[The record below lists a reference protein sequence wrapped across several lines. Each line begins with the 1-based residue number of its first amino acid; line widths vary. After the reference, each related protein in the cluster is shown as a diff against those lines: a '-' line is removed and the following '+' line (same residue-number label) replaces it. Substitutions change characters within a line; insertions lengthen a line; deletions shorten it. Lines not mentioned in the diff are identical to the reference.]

1 MKRVLFSL
9 LALAFCLSACT
20 PAASPTQESEAAAV
34 AEETTETAQEETNAA
49 QTTALSAESL
59 RGDGYLGESDTAW
72 YQMEHEL
79 QADGTLKMQVVKL
92 DYATARKSVL
102 CTIEEPATQVGDAML
117 RGDTVYAFVDQTM
130 YKIPANGGEAQAVPL
145 EQKFY
150 PTAADEVNAYNF
162 TYDSGSNNFVG
173 LRLDL
178 ATGQITDLQMPA
190 QTWEVW
196 AVGEDRFL
204 LCRLLTET
212 PLPNAEEA
220 EMYAAAIQNAVC
232 EYDWYDPATGELE
245 KILEEPYYGAEQPD
259 GTKRMHRFLGLRDGR
274 LYFSWTAPG
283 EDGALLDAGVESC
296 TLQGQDWQPLAGLTQ
311 VSEWNRALYQPD
323 GQLRWIVGNGDT
335 DAQVFDLKTGTF
347 HESVDLASARPN
359 TFLADGRVL
368 LQTGYEDAQGSYH
381 ITHALADEQDYLN
394 GTAELIPVESE
405 AAKTLF

>member
-1 MKRVLFSL
+1 MKRALFSL

-20 PAASPTQESEAAAV
+20 PTASPTQESEAAAL
-34 AEETTETAQEETNAA
+34 AEETAETAQEETNAA

-92 DYATARKSVL
+92 DYATARKNVL

-274 LYFSWTAPG
+274 LYFSWTVPG
-283 EDGALLDAGVESC
+283 EDGTALDAGAESC
-296 TLQGQDWQPLAGLTQ
+296 TLQGQDWQAVPGWPQGQEALYSRLQNNRLRWAVGTGGWNFDLETGTAYTVEERADTSFLAFAGDDRVLVQVFNTDDQGNYQ
-311 VSEWNRALYQPD
+311 VSY
-323 GQLRWIVGNGDT
+323 
-335 DAQVFDLKTGTF
+335 
-347 HESVDLASARPN
+347 
-359 TFLADGRVL
+359 
-368 LQTGYEDAQGSYH
+368 
-381 ITHALADEQDYLN
+381 ALADAQAYLN
-394 GTAELIPVESE
+394 GTAELTPIEDAPAEG
-405 AAKTLF
+405 

>member
-20 PAASPTQESEAAAV
+20 PAASPAQEPEAAAV

-274 LYFSWTAPG
+274 LYFSWTVPG
-283 EDGALLDAGVESC
+283 EDGTALDAGAESC
-296 TLQGQDWQPLAGLTQ
+296 TLQGQDWQAVPGWPQGQEALYSRLQNNRLRWAVGTGGWNFDLETGTAYTVEERADTSFLAFAGDDRVLVQVFNTDDQGNYQ
-311 VSEWNRALYQPD
+311 VSY
-323 GQLRWIVGNGDT
+323 
-335 DAQVFDLKTGTF
+335 
-347 HESVDLASARPN
+347 
-359 TFLADGRVL
+359 
-368 LQTGYEDAQGSYH
+368 
-381 ITHALADEQDYLN
+381 ALADAQAYLN
-394 GTAELIPVESE
+394 GTAELTPIEDAPTEG
-405 AAKTLF
+405 

>member
-1 MKRVLFSL
+1 MKRALFSL

-20 PAASPTQESEAAAV
+20 PAASPTQESEAAAL
-34 AEETTETAQEETNAA
+34 AEETTETAQEETNAT
-49 QTTALSAESL
+49 QTAALSAESL

-274 LYFSWTAPG
+274 LYFSWTVPG
-283 EDGALLDAGVESC
+283 EDGTALDAGAESC
-296 TLQGQDWQPLAGLTQ
+296 TLQGQDWQAVPGWPQGQEALYSRLQNNRLRWAVGTGGWNFDLETGTAYTVEERADTSFLAFAGDDRVLVQVFNTDDQGNYQ
-311 VSEWNRALYQPD
+311 VSY
-323 GQLRWIVGNGDT
+323 
-335 DAQVFDLKTGTF
+335 
-347 HESVDLASARPN
+347 
-359 TFLADGRVL
+359 
-368 LQTGYEDAQGSYH
+368 
-381 ITHALADEQDYLN
+381 ALADAQAYLN
-394 GTAELIPVESE
+394 GTAELTPIEDAPAEG
-405 AAKTLF
+405 

>member
-1 MKRVLFSL
+1 MKRALFSL

-20 PAASPTQESEAAAV
+20 PAASPTQESEAAAL

-274 LYFSWTAPG
+274 LYFSWTVPG
-283 EDGALLDAGVESC
+283 EDGTALDAGAESC
-296 TLQGQDWQPLAGLTQ
+296 TLQGQDWQAVPGWPQGQEALYSRLQNNRLRWAVGTGGWNFDLETGTAYTVEERADTSFLAFAGDDRVLVQVFNTDDQGNYQ
-311 VSEWNRALYQPD
+311 VSY
-323 GQLRWIVGNGDT
+323 
-335 DAQVFDLKTGTF
+335 
-347 HESVDLASARPN
+347 
-359 TFLADGRVL
+359 
-368 LQTGYEDAQGSYH
+368 
-381 ITHALADEQDYLN
+381 ALADAQAYLN
-394 GTAELIPVESE
+394 GTAELTPIEDASTE
-405 AAKTLF
+405 G

>member
-1 MKRVLFSL
+1 MKRALFSL
-9 LALAFCLSACT
+9 LTLAFCLSACT
-20 PAASPTQESEAAAV
+20 PAASPTQESEAAAL

-274 LYFSWTAPG
+274 LYFSWTVPG
-283 EDGALLDAGVESC
+283 EDGTALDAGAESC
-296 TLQGQDWQPLAGLTQ
+296 TLQGQDWQAVPGWPQGQEALYSRLQNNRLRWAVGTGGWNFDLETGTAYTVEERADTSFLAFAGDDRVLVQVFNTDDQGNYQ
-311 VSEWNRALYQPD
+311 VSY
-323 GQLRWIVGNGDT
+323 
-335 DAQVFDLKTGTF
+335 
-347 HESVDLASARPN
+347 
-359 TFLADGRVL
+359 
-368 LQTGYEDAQGSYH
+368 
-381 ITHALADEQDYLN
+381 ALADAQAYLN
-394 GTAELIPVESE
+394 GTAELTPIEDASAE
-405 AAKTLF
+405 G

>member
-1 MKRVLFSL
+1 MKRALFSL
-9 LALAFCLSACT
+9 LALAVCLSACT
-20 PAASPTQESEAAAV
+20 PAASPTPESEAAAL

-59 RGDGYLGESDTAW
+59 RGDGYLGEGDTAW

-232 EYDWYDPATGELE
+232 EYDWYDPTTDELE

-274 LYFSWTAPG
+274 LYFSWTVPG
-283 EDGALLDAGVESC
+283 EDGTALDAGAESC
-296 TLQGQDWQPLAGLTQ
+296 TLQGQDWQAVPGWPQGQEALYSRLQNNRLRWAVGTGGWNFDLETGTAYTVEERADTSFLAFAGDDRVLVQVFNTDDQGNYQ
-311 VSEWNRALYQPD
+311 VSY
-323 GQLRWIVGNGDT
+323 
-335 DAQVFDLKTGTF
+335 
-347 HESVDLASARPN
+347 
-359 TFLADGRVL
+359 
-368 LQTGYEDAQGSYH
+368 
-381 ITHALADEQDYLN
+381 ALADAQAYLN
-394 GTAELIPVESE
+394 GTAELKPIEDAPAEG
-405 AAKTLF
+405 

>member
-1 MKRVLFSL
+1 MKRALFSL

-20 PAASPTQESEAAAV
+20 PAASPTQESEAAAL

-274 LYFSWTAPG
+274 LYFSWTVPG
-283 EDGALLDAGVESC
+283 EDGTALDAGAESC
-296 TLQGQDWQPLAGLTQ
+296 TLQGQDWQAVPGWPQGQEALYSRLQNNRLRWAVGTGGWNFDLETGTAYTVEERADTSFLAFAGDDRVLVQVFNTDDQGNYQ
-311 VSEWNRALYQPD
+311 VSY
-323 GQLRWIVGNGDT
+323 
-335 DAQVFDLKTGTF
+335 
-347 HESVDLASARPN
+347 
-359 TFLADGRVL
+359 
-368 LQTGYEDAQGSYH
+368 
-381 ITHALADEQDYLN
+381 ALADAQAYLN
-394 GTAELIPVESE
+394 GTAELTPIEDASAE
-405 AAKTLF
+405 G

>member
-1 MKRVLFSL
+1 MKRALFSL

-20 PAASPTQESEAAAV
+20 PAASPTQESEAAAL

-49 QTTALSAESL
+49 QTAALSAESL

-173 LRLDL
+173 LRLDF

-190 QTWEVW
+190 QTREVW

-274 LYFSWTAPG
+274 LYFSWTVPG
-283 EDGALLDAGVESC
+283 EDGTALDAGAESC
-296 TLQGQDWQPLAGLTQ
+296 TLQGQDWQAVPGWPQGQEALYSRLQNNRLRWAVGTGGWNFDLETGTAYTVEERADTSFLAFAGDDRVLVQVFNTDDQGNYQ
-311 VSEWNRALYQPD
+311 VSY
-323 GQLRWIVGNGDT
+323 
-335 DAQVFDLKTGTF
+335 
-347 HESVDLASARPN
+347 
-359 TFLADGRVL
+359 
-368 LQTGYEDAQGSYH
+368 
-381 ITHALADEQDYLN
+381 ALADAQAYLN
-394 GTAELIPVESE
+394 GTAELTPIEDASTE
-405 AAKTLF
+405 G

>member
-1 MKRVLFSL
+1 MKRALFSL

-20 PAASPTQESEAAAV
+20 PAASPTPESEAAAV

-59 RGDGYLGESDTAW
+59 RGDGYLGEGDTAW

-178 ATGQITDLQMPA
+178 ATGQITDLQLPA
-190 QTWEVW
+190 QTWEMW

-274 LYFSWTAPG
+274 LYFSWTVPG
-283 EDGALLDAGVESC
+283 EDGTALDAGAESC
-296 TLQGQDWQPLAGLTQ
+296 TLQGQDWQAVPGWPQGQEALYSRLQNNRLRWAVGTGGWNFDLETGTAYTVEERADTSFLAFAGDDRVLVQVFNTDDQGNYQ
-311 VSEWNRALYQPD
+311 VSY
-323 GQLRWIVGNGDT
+323 
-335 DAQVFDLKTGTF
+335 
-347 HESVDLASARPN
+347 
-359 TFLADGRVL
+359 
-368 LQTGYEDAQGSYH
+368 
-381 ITHALADEQDYLN
+381 ALADARAYLN
-394 GTAELIPVESE
+394 GTAELTPIEDASTE
-405 AAKTLF
+405 G

>member
-1 MKRVLFSL
+1 MKRALFSL

-20 PAASPTQESEAAAV
+20 PAASPTQESEAAAL

-274 LYFSWTAPG
+274 LYFSWTVPG
-283 EDGALLDAGVESC
+283 EDGTALDAGAESC
-296 TLQGQDWQPLAGLTQ
+296 TLQGQDWQAVPGWPQGQEALYSRLQNNRLRWAVGTGGWNFDLETGTAYTVEERADTSFLAFAGDDRVLVQVFNTDDQGNYQ
-311 VSEWNRALYQPD
+311 VSY
-323 GQLRWIVGNGDT
+323 
-335 DAQVFDLKTGTF
+335 
-347 HESVDLASARPN
+347 
-359 TFLADGRVL
+359 
-368 LQTGYEDAQGSYH
+368 
-381 ITHALADEQDYLN
+381 ALADAQAYLN
-394 GTAELIPVESE
+394 GTAELTPIEDAPTEG
-405 AAKTLF
+405 

>member
-1 MKRVLFSL
+1 MKRALFSL
-9 LALAFCLSACT
+9 LVLAFCLSACT

-34 AEETTETAQEETNAA
+34 AEETTETAQEETNVA
-49 QTTALSAESL
+49 QTTALSVESL

-274 LYFSWTAPG
+274 LYFSWTVPG
-283 EDGALLDAGVESC
+283 EDGTALDAGAESC
-296 TLQGQDWQPLAGLTQ
+296 TLQGQDWQAVPGWPQGQEALYSRLQNNRLRWAVGTGGWNFDLETGTAYTVEERADTSFLAFAGDDRVLVQVFNTDDQGNYQ
-311 VSEWNRALYQPD
+311 VSY
-323 GQLRWIVGNGDT
+323 
-335 DAQVFDLKTGTF
+335 
-347 HESVDLASARPN
+347 
-359 TFLADGRVL
+359 
-368 LQTGYEDAQGSYH
+368 
-381 ITHALADEQDYLN
+381 ALADAQAYLN
-394 GTAELIPVESE
+394 GTAELTPIEDASTE
-405 AAKTLF
+405 G

>member
-20 PAASPTQESEAAAV
+20 PAASPTPESEAASV

-59 RGDGYLGESDTAW
+59 RGDGYLGEGDTAW

-178 ATGQITDLQMPA
+178 ATGQITDLQLPA
-190 QTWEVW
+190 QTWEMW

-274 LYFSWTAPG
+274 LYFSWTVPG
-283 EDGALLDAGVESC
+283 EDGTALDAGAESC
-296 TLQGQDWQPLAGLTQ
+296 TLQGQDWQAVPGWPQGQEALYSRLQNNRLRWAVGTGGWNFDLETGTAYTVEERADTSFLAFAGDDRVLVQVFNTDDQGNYQ
-311 VSEWNRALYQPD
+311 VSY
-323 GQLRWIVGNGDT
+323 
-335 DAQVFDLKTGTF
+335 
-347 HESVDLASARPN
+347 
-359 TFLADGRVL
+359 
-368 LQTGYEDAQGSYH
+368 
-381 ITHALADEQDYLN
+381 ALADARAYLN
-394 GTAELIPVESE
+394 GTAELTPIEDAPAEG
-405 AAKTLF
+405 